1 LENRFLATYSNSDQ
15 DLSLPT
21 EPEELSRILECH
33 CHSETEIDLDN
44 QNINLPL
51 LRAAS
56 ILQVRDRIER
66 SLTPDKNLI
75 QAIESLDE
83 AHTTFNLVSERCITW
98 YSQLTGSPRIKLEEI
113 LAKDDLPLQIQKLE
127 KFIHSIQELV
137 SMLSNYLDLE
147 SPKVFPAL
155 VERLG
160 TQLAVRMVASAGDLS
175 KLARMPSSTIQLLGA
190 EKALF
195 RHMSDGSPPPKH
207 GFLYQHP
214 TIKKSSPKDKG
225 RNSRKL
231 AAKVAIASKLD
242 YYGEKNG

>member
-1 LENRFLATYSNSDQ
+1 MVTYSSSGQ
-15 DLSLPT
+15 DLALPT
-21 EPEELSRILECH
+21 EPEELGEILEQ
-33 CHSETEIDLDN
+33 HSNSVIEINLSGQSID
-44 QNINLPL
+44 LPL

-56 ILQVRDRIER
+56 ILQANSRIR
-66 SLTPDKNLI
+66 KSLTPDKNLV
-75 QAIESLDE
+75 QAIEALDE
-83 AHTTFNLVSERCITW
+83 AHTTFNLVSERFITW
-98 YSQLTGSPRIKLEEI
+98 HSQITGSPRIS
-113 LAKDDLPLQIQKLE
+113 LE
-127 KFIHSIQELV
+127 KIFKKDNLPSQINELKSFIHSIQELV
-137 SMLSNYLDLE
+137 LSLSNYLDLE
-147 SPKVFPAL
+147 SPKVFPTL
-155 VERLG
+155 VDILG

-214 TIKKSSPKDKG
+214 TIKKANFKDKG

>member
-1 LENRFLATYSNSDQ
+1 MVTYSISGKV
-15 DLSLPT
+15 LALPI
-21 EPEELSRILECH
+21 ESEELSKVLEQ
-33 CHSETEIDLDN
+33 HSNSELEIDLDG
-44 QNINLPL
+44 QSIDLSL
-51 LRAAS
+51 LRSAS
-56 ILQVRDRIER
+56 ILQVKNRIEK

-75 QAIESLDE
+75 QAIEALDE
-83 AHTTFNLVSERCITW
+83 AHTIFNLISERYITW
-98 YSQLTGSPRIKLEEI
+98 HSQLTGSPRIKLENI
-113 LAKDDLPLQIQKLE
+113 LE
-127 KFIHSIQELV
+127 KDNLPPQIDKLKIFIHSIQELV
-137 SMLSNYLDLE
+137 LSLSNYLDLE

-155 VERLG
+155 VDILG

-214 TIKKSSPKDKG
+214 IIKKSNPKNKG
-225 RNSRKL
+225 KNSRKL

-242 YYGEKNG
+242 YFGEKNG

>member
-1 LENRFLATYSNSDQ
+1 MITYSSSEQ
-15 DLSLPT
+15 DLALPT
-21 EPEELSRILECH
+21 EPEELSEILEK
-33 CHSETEIDLDN
+33 HSTSEIKIVLNQQSIDLS
-44 QNINLPL
+44 L

-56 ILQVRDRIER
+56 ILQANLRIR
-66 SLTPDKNLI
+66 KSLTPDKNLV

-83 AHTTFNLVSERCITW
+83 AHTTLNLVSERYITW
-98 YSQLTGSPRIKLEEI
+98 HSQITGSPRMS
-113 LAKDDLPLQIQKLE
+113 LE
-127 KFIHSIQELV
+127 KLLDKETLPSKLNELKSFINSTQDLI
-137 SMLSNYLDLE
+137 SSLSNYLDLE
-147 SPKVFPAL
+147 APKVVPAL
-155 VERLG
+155 VEILG

-214 TIKKSSPKDKG
+214 TIKKSNFKNKG

-242 YYGEKNG
+242 YFGERNG

>member
-1 LENRFLATYSNSDQ
+1 MITYSSSEQ
-15 DLSLPT
+15 DLALPT
-21 EPEELSRILECH
+21 EPEELSEILEK
-33 CHSETEIDLDN
+33 HSNSEIKIDLN
-44 QNINLPL
+44 RENIDLSL

-56 ILQVRDRIER
+56 ILQANLRIQK
-66 SLTPDKNLI
+66 SLTPDKNLV
-75 QAIESLDE
+75 QAIEALDE
-83 AHTTFNLVSERCITW
+83 AHTTINLVSERYITW
-98 YSQLTGSPRIKLEEI
+98 HSQITGSPRMS
-113 LAKDDLPLQIQKLE
+113 LE
-127 KFIHSIQELV
+127 KLLDKETLPSKLNELKSFINTTQDLV
-137 SMLSNYLDLE
+137 LSLSNYLDLE
-147 SPKVFPAL
+147 APKVFPAL
-155 VERLG
+155 VEILG

-214 TIKKSSPKDKG
+214 TIKKSNFKNKG

-242 YYGEKNG
+242 YFGERNG

>member
-1 LENRFLATYSNSDQ
+1 MVNYSISGK
-15 DLSLPT
+15 DLVLPK
-21 EPEELSRILECH
+21 ESEELSNVLER
-33 CHSETEIDLDN
+33 HSKSELEIDLDG
-44 QNINLPL
+44 QNIDLSL
-51 LRAAS
+51 LRSAS
-56 ILQVRDRIER
+56 ILQVKHRIEK

-75 QAIESLDE
+75 QAIEALDE
-83 AHTTFNLVSERCITW
+83 AHTIFNLVSERYITW
-98 YSQLTGSPRIKLEEI
+98 HSQLTGSPRIKLEKIME
-113 LAKDDLPLQIQKLE
+113 KDNLPSQIDKL
-127 KFIHSIQELV
+127 KIFINSIQELV
-137 SMLSNYLDLE
+137 SYLSNYLDLE

-155 VERLG
+155 VDILG

-214 TIKKSSPKDKG
+214 IIKKSSPKNKG
-225 RNSRKL
+225 KNSRKI

-242 YYGEKNG
+242 YFGEKNG

>member
-1 LENRFLATYSNSDQ
+1 LATYSSSDQ
-15 DLSLPT
+15 EFALPT
-21 EPEELSRILECH
+21 EPEELSKILERH
-33 CHSETEIDLDN
+33 GNSEIVIDLEN
-44 QNINLPL
+44 QNIDLAL
-51 LRAAS
+51 LRTAS
-56 ILQVRDRIER
+56 ILQVRNRIGK

-75 QAIESLDE
+75 QAIEALDE
-83 AHTTFNLVSERCITW
+83 AHTTFNLVSERYITW
-98 YSQLTGSPRIKLEEI
+98 YSQLTGSPRIKLEVI
-113 LAKDDLPLQIQKLE
+113 LEKEKLPPQIQKL
-127 KFIHSIQELV
+127 KLFIHYIQDLV
-137 SMLSNYLDLE
+137 LTLSNYLDLE
-147 SPKVFPAL
+147 SPKEFPAL
-155 VERLG
+155 VEILG

-214 TIKKSSPKDKG
+214 NIKKSSPKDKG

-242 YYGEKNG
+242 FYGEKSGFQ